1 MILIDNRFRK
11 DFVQHHM
18 RKNNKNMEVKKK
30 IIFIDMDNVLVDF
43 KSGIKRLDE
52 QARMVYEESTENN

>member
-1 MILIDNRFRK
+1 MRK
-11 DFVQHHM
+11 DT
-18 RKNNKNMEVKKK
+18 NNMEAEKK

>member
-1 MILIDNRFRK
+1 MVVEKNIL
-11 DFVQHHM
+11 
-18 RKNNKNMEVKKK
+18 
-30 IIFIDMDNVLVDF
+30 FIDTNNVLVDF

>member
-1 MILIDNRFRK
+1 MQIYEK
-11 DFVQHHM
+11 YHY
-18 RKNNKNMEVKKK
+18 KNNQMLKKTL
-30 IIFIDMDNVLVDF
+30 FIDMDNVLVDF